1 MGEDNG
7 NRDRERD
14 REDSNK
20 WGNSMPSSSRRGSYT
35 SGHNSSQSSI
45 ESNANSQ
52 STHCNSQSMND
63 SNGTDYDALFSA
75 TLYLDS
81 TAASTTSNSIS
92 TRSVVDVFLLNSP
105 PHSPHSPLTY
115 NTPLLHLNYHPDP
128 LFRLHALLLLYLP
141 PLPLSPL
148 ISPPAFLFLISL
160 YSYLSWISSKCIDCD
175 RFDPLIT
182 LSLLL
187 LLFNHLL
194 AT

>member
-115 NTPLLHLNYHPDP
+115 NTASPPPHLSS
-128 LFRLHALLLLYLP
+128 R
-141 PLPLSPL
+141 SS
-148 ISPPAFLFLISL
+148 ISPPCPPTS
-160 YSYLSWISSKCIDCD
+160 ISSPPPSLSPHISSC
-175 RFDPLIT
+175 FSLPN

-187 LLFNHLL
+187 PVLDIIKMY
-194 AT
+194 